1 VKQEGSPAV
10 FDGLPASA
18 GSAAVPAMPLNS
30 WHFLVICVAAVL
42 VVRGLPVGLVR
53 KAALAAVNLYFLFL
67 FVWGLYPLAAL
78 LVLLLATYGLGE
90 LKVRCGDRIPG
101 GVWTLVI
108 AALWVLLFLVKD
120 PNLASGVNPFSA
132 HPLRLV
138 GISYLVFRSI
148 HYIADAECL
157 EGRSLLTFVNYAIFF
172 PTFLAG
178 PIERYERFQVFHDS
192 GDPQAPM
199 EPLPIF
205 HRIANGLVKKY
216 VLADNLL
223 AWGSLSHPPAD
234 QLAPPMLWLS
244 VMSLLVLLYLDF
256 SGYCD
261 IVIGV
266 AALMGF
272 RLMENFNRPFLATS
286 VQDFWTRWHISLT
299 SIVRDYVFTPLSHFV
314 VYHFSRRW
322 QFPLA
327 CAVYFFAMMLIALW
341 HNTTWGFFVFGL
353 LHGAMLVGL
362 QVFRRYGY
370 PRLGRGPR
378 EFFDRSPLVAWG
390 SRAMNYAFVSFT
402 MLFWQYGPAE
412 SVSILGRMVG
422 WQP

>member
-1 VKQEGSPAV
+1 V
-10 FDGLPASA
+10 FDRLPASA
-18 GSAAVPAMPLNS
+18 GSVAVPAVPLNS
-30 WHFLVICVAAVL
+30 WHFLLISVAAVL
-42 VVRGLPVGLVR
+42 LMRGLPVGLAR
-53 KAALAAVNLYFLFL
+53 KAALAAVNLYFLSLFL
-67 FVWGLYPLAAL
+67 WGIYPLAVLFAL
-78 LVLLLATYGLGE
+78 VVATYGLGE
-90 LKVRCGDRIPG
+90 LKARCGDRVPR
-101 GVWTLVI
+101 GVWTVVI
-108 AALWVLLFLVKD
+108 VVLWCLLFFAKD
-120 PNLASGVNPFSA
+120 PNLAGSINPFLA

-172 PTFLAG
+172 PTLLAG
-178 PIERYERFQVFHDS
+178 PIERYERFQVFHDG
-192 GDPQAPM
+192 GDPEAPI

-223 AWGSLSHPPAD
+223 AWSSLSQPPAG
-234 QLAPPMLWLS
+234 QLAPAILWLS
-244 VMSLLVLLYLDF
+244 VMSLLVILYLDF

-299 SIVRDYVFTPLSHFV
+299 SIIRDYVFTPLSHFV
-314 VYHFSRRW
+314 VYHFRRRW

-327 CAVYFFAMMLIALW
+327 CGVYFFSMMLIALW
-341 HNTTWGFFVFGL
+341 HDTTWGFFVFGL
-353 LHGAMLVGL
+353 LHGAMLVGI

-370 PRLGRGPR
+370 SRLGPGGK
-378 EFFDRSPLVAWG
+378 EFWDHSPLVAW
-390 SRAMNYAFVSFT
+390 SARAMNYAFVSLT
-402 MLFWQYGPAE
+402 MLFWQCGPAE